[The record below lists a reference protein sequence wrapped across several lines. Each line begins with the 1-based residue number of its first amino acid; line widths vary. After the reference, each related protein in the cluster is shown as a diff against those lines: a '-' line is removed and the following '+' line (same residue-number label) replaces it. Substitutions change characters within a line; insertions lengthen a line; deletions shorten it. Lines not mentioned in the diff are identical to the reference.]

1 MKSNLCDQSTKRV
14 INASAAC
21 AEHIIEISEKKKHTI
36 YMIKKL
42 FSIFMQFEEREQR
55 QKDKSRSHSHVYG
68 RTHIDAIN
76 KV

>member
-1 MKSNLCDQSTKRV
+1 
-14 INASAAC
+14 
-21 AEHIIEISEKKKHTI
+21 
-36 YMIKKL
+36 MIKKL